1 MIWRIVFAM
10 LAAFSLASCS
20 SDDDD
25 KDITKE
31 IIMNVSAE
39 PGVMYDLFDMNGGP
53 SACPG
58 ESRTDKSEFTR

>member
-1 MIWRIVFAM
+1 MTTMKIWRIAFAM

-39 PGVMYDLFDMNGGP
+39 PGV
-53 SACPG
+53 SSTAW
-58 ESRTDKSEFTR
+58 ESIPLSVCK

>member
-1 MIWRIVFAM
+1 MRTMKIWRIAFAM

-39 PGVMYDLFDMNGGP
+39 PGVMYDLIP
-53 SACPG
+53 LSVC
-58 ESRTDKSEFTR
+58 K